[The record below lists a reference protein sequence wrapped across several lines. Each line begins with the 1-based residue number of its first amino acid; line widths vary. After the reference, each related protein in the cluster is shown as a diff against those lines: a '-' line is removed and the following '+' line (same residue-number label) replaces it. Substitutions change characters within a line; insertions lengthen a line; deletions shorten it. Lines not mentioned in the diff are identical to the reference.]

1 MFRIVSGVS
10 EQKHIKIIA
19 ENRKARHD
27 YHIDE
32 EFEAG
37 MVLKGTEVKSLRLG
51 QANLKDSYA
60 RIKNGEVFVHQMHI
74 NPYPFAYYDNHD
86 PLRPRKLLLHKREI
100 KRLYGKVNEKGLTL
114 IPLKMYFKNG
124 KAKISIALAR
134 GKRKYDKREAIRRR
148 EEQREMERTRKQYT
162 SRY

>member
-1 MFRIVSGVS
+1 MS
-10 EQKHIKIIA
+10 EKKHIKIIA

-37 MVLKGTEVKSLRLG
+37 MVLRGTEVKSLRQG
-51 QANLKDSYA
+51 RAILKDSYG
-60 RIKNGEVFVHQMHI
+60 RIKNGEVFIHQMHI
-74 NPYPFAYYDNHD
+74 SPYPFAYYDNHD

-134 GKRKYDKREAIRRR
+134 GKRKYDKRESIRRR
-148 EEQREMERTRKQYT
+148 DEQREMERTRKQYT